1 MSDNAQQTITDLR
14 EGSLEYEAAQMLLE
28 QQSGQVPQHQVPQ
41 VEDEAEPLETED
53 EEPEA
58 EELEVP
64 EAEGDEDDDT
74 VPKLDIDN
82 DEAQAIWERQWKG
95 IQKRERKLK
104 ESEALLNEYAA
115 AKPRYE
121 QLATIERALEDPSQF
136 RTVIRNLTDAVAK
149 MHGVNVAELYGETT
163 PIQADNS
170 PDDFEFPDDRKV
182 YERAKQDAIKEMRS
196 ELQQM
201 FGDLDLNAV
210 REQQQKTKA
219 EAQFDARLTEV
230 LPTLS
235 RKLEST
241 LGIKFSKAQI
251 AEALKENPEVSDPE
265 KAVKLHYM
273 DLIERQRAK
282 RLAKSQPKAPE
293 LIKESSKVGKAVTSN
308 SRYGLADALSD
319 MGITH

>member
-1 MSDNAQQTITDLR
+1 
-14 EGSLEYEAAQMLLE
+14 MLLE
-28 QQSGQVPQHQVPQ
+28 QQSGQVPQTTEPQ

-53 EEPEA
+53 EQPEA

-104 ESEALLNEYAA
+104 ESEALLNEYTAV
-115 AKPRYE
+115 KPRYE
-121 QLATIERALEDPSQF
+121 NLLNIEKALEDPAQYK
-136 RTVIRNLTDAVAK
+136 TVLKDLTAAVTK
-149 MHGVNVAELYGETT
+149 LHGVSVSELFG
-163 PIQADNS
+163 DNTGQVDNN
-170 PDDFEFPDDRKV
+170 PEFEFDDDKKV
-182 YERAKQDAIKEMRS
+182 YERAKQDAIKEMRT

-219 EAQFDARLTEV
+219 EAQFEARLTEV

-319 MGITH
+319 MGITN

>member
-1 MSDNAQQTITDLR
+1 MSDNAQPNTTDLR
-14 EGSLEYEAAQMLLE
+14 VGSLEYEAAQMLLE
-28 QQSGQVPQHQVPQ
+28 QSGQVPHTTEPQ
-41 VEDEAEPLETED
+41 VEDEAEPLETE
-53 EEPEA
+53 EEQPEA
-58 EELEVP
+58 EELVVP

-95 IQKRERKLK
+95 IQKREKKLK
-104 ESEALLNEYAA
+104 ESEALLNEYTA

-121 QLATIERALEDPSQF
+121 QLEKIEKALEDPTQF
-136 RTVIRNLTDAVAK
+136 KTVIKSLTDAVAK
-149 MHGVNVAELYGETT
+149 MHGVNVAELFGETT
-163 PIQADNS
+163 PEPADNS
-170 PDDFEFPDDRKV
+170 DFEFDDDKKV
-182 YERAKQDAIKEMRS
+182 YERAKQDALKEMRS

-219 EAQFDARLTEV
+219 EAQFEARLTEV

-273 DLIERQRAK
+273 DLIDKQRAK
-282 RLAKSQPKAPE
+282 RLLKNSPKAPE
-293 LIKESSKVGKAVTSN
+293 LIKESSKVGKPVTSN
-308 SRYGLADALSD
+308 ARYGLADALSD
-319 MGITH
+319 MGISH

>member
-14 EGSLEYEAAQMLLE
+14 EGSLEYEAHQILLE
-28 QQSGQVPQHQVPQ
+28 QQSGQVPQVTEAPQ
-41 VEDEAEPLETED
+41 EEDEAEPLEIED

-74 VPKLDIDN
+74 VPKLDLDN
-82 DEAQAIWERQWKG
+82 EEAQAIWERQWKG

-104 ESEALLNEYAA
+104 ESEAELNEYQS
-115 AKPRYE
+115 KKQGFEIVGKLVQDLQNP
-121 QLATIERALEDPSQF
+121 ATYKQTLKSIAED
-136 RTVIRNLTDAVAK
+136 VGKL
-149 MHGVNVAELYGETT
+149 HGVNVAELFSDNTGH
-163 PIQADNS
+163 ADNS
-170 PDDFEFPDDRKV
+170 EDFEFPDDKKV
-182 YERAKQDAIKEMRS
+182 YERAKADAIKEMRS

-201 FGDLDLNAV
+201 FGDLDLNSV

-219 EAQFDARLTEV
+219 EAQFEARLNEV

-241 LGIKFSKAQI
+241 LGIKFTKAQI
-251 AEALKENPEVSDPE
+251 AEALRSNPEVSDPE
-265 KAVKLHYM
+265 KAVKLHYLE
-273 DLIERQRAK
+273 LIDKQRAR

-293 LIKESSKVGKAVTSN
+293 LIKESSKVGKPVTSN
-308 SRYGLADALSD
+308 AKYGIADALSD
-319 MGITH
+319 MGISI